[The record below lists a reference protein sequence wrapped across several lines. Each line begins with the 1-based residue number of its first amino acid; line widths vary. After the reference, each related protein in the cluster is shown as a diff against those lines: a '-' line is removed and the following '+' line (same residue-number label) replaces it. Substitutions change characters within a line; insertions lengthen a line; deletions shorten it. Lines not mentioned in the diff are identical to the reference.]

1 MSNGSEAM
9 DIFERVREQF
19 NYAPYPSTPL
29 DFLPKNDSNYLFPYC
44 AANPLYRRDG
54 RYVPSE
60 GLRILDA
67 GCGSGVTTLSLA
79 LANPGAQIT
88 AIDLSPAS
96 VAVAR
101 ERLDKYGYADVAL
114 HAMPLEQ
121 LPDLGQTFDFIH
133 CHETLYLLPDPQAGL
148 CAMAAVLSE
157 RGVLRANLHSQYQRH
172 EYFRAQH
179 LFAYLG
185 ATTDCD
191 QETAVAIAT
200 ETLNALAETTQL
212 HARTWRGKE
221 GREKETLLANHILE
235 GDKGF
240 TILDLFSLLRGAGL
254 DLIDMVN
261 WRHWNVR
268 NLFKPNCDLPDY
280 LQVAFESATPE
291 QLLHIFEL
299 LHPVHRLLD
308 FWCSPAA
315 VATSYQSAGTYPPE
329 AWAHATIHLQPMLRT
344 EKFRTA
350 LDEAV
355 THGLT
360 LDMRLYLG
368 YTDPQSVTLFANSL
382 LIFHLLWEAPLT
394 FGRLRELWLQI
405 HPFHPLT
412 LAPQTLEAC
421 GEELLRLL
429 PDLEDYLFI
438 MIEFG
443 AG

>member
-1 MSNGSEAM
+1 MADGSDTM

-19 NYAPYPSTPL
+19 NYAPYPATPL
-29 DFLPKNDSNYLFPYC
+29 DYFPKNDSNMQFPYC
-44 AANPLYRRDG
+44 AANAFYRRDG

-60 GLRILDA
+60 GLQILDA
-67 GCGSGVTTLSLA
+67 GCGSGVTTLRLC

-101 ERLDKYGYADVAL
+101 ERLDKYGYTDVAL
-114 HAMPLEQ
+114 YAMPLEQ
-121 LPDLGQTFDFIH
+121 LSELGQTFDYIH

-148 CAMAAVLSE
+148 QSMAAVLSE
-157 RGVLRANLHSQYQRH
+157 RGVIRANLHSKYQRH
-172 EYFRAQH
+172 EYFRAQE

-200 ETLNALAETTQL
+200 ETLDALAETTQL

-221 GREKETLLANHILE
+221 GREKDTLLANHILE

-240 TILDLFSLLRGAGL
+240 TILDLFDLLRGAEL

-268 NLFKPNCDLPDY
+268 NLFKPGQDLPDY

-291 QLLHIFEL
+291 QLLHTFEL

-308 FWCSPAA
+308 FWCGRAEVPS
-315 VATSYQSAGTYPPE
+315 SYSSAGDRPPTDWE
-329 AWAHATIHLQPMLRT
+329 TATIYLQPVLRT
-344 EKFRTA
+344 EKFRAA
-350 LDEAV
+350 LDQTVA
-355 THGLT
+355 HGLT
-360 LDMRLYLG
+360 LDMRPFLG
-368 YTDPQSVTLFANSL
+368 CTDPQSLTLFANSL
-382 LIFHLLWEAPLT
+382 LIFHLLWQEPMT
-394 FGRLRELWLQI
+394 FVALRQLWQRL
-405 HPFHPLT
+405 HPIDPLT
-412 LAPQTLEAC
+412 LAPTTLEAC
-421 GEELLRLL
+421 GEALRLML

-443 AG
+443 VG